1 MRLLPT
7 LMMLVLST
15 MSATAAD
22 WVNLADPP
30 KDKIVW
36 PAEYK
41 LKVEIPKCFFDPVV
55 TFADHGGPF
64 ASLNVNFGQDI
75 FRMFVDLQKGTVI
88 GKTEGNITGVAPFA
102 LSRSGKRFAASLKT
116 SSVAIIEPT
125 TGKVLKEIEC
135 SSKPESMQFA
145 SDTRLAAI
153 KSDGVEV
160 YDTDT
165 GKLIMKRNLKD
176 SHRGAG
182 RSVTSPG
189 GKYLFARD
197 DMRISV
203 FDIETDKLVTD
214 FSTMKLDDVF
224 FSLDCMAVSPDGLKL
239 AVLAE
244 AHRDNKLQI
253 RDLTTGKVTF
263 EGSLGR
269 AADYFYNPKLTWAAD
284 SSSLFFGGSAI
295 VDIENGKE
303 IFVLPPGQRTQRI
316 AITNRAVVVLDGER
330 NNRFLGTKGVS
341 SEQINTAKEAVKT
354 GGVAADALLPP
365 LAKFDLSL
373 AKVVEVPLVAG
384 AYSAKPDPA
393 PMTVVPDRPIAFDF
407 STVGLRSMLISSG
420 PKASA
425 LLEFAVDGS
434 KPGKVR
440 QVDLS
445 TGRTTRSFDLPAGH
459 MITGLSPDGSAFTA
473 WHRGIMTRTD
483 FFPIKGEPIGLRP
496 FGNEA
501 NEEAKKVVLSEFIS
515 PTQLLTVNPKGKLIL
530 WSVPKMTPIYVAE
543 VPGLTAASLS
553 PGGKYLGGVQ
563 NGIVRLIDTQ
573 TGNVIGD
580 LKPSF
585 IPQNGN
591 FAKFVSFRP
600 DGEELLSSFQHPTKG
615 AMLVRWDLKTGNLV
629 KEHLFPSSFVGQPNM
644 HYLGNNHVMVNF
656 NWIYDFKHSA
666 YVWRFNGPQSYL
678 AWYKPDD
685 RVWYA
690 TDTAEANGVLVAS
703 KFPDEATIKQ
713 IDEIVDGPG
722 ALIKVGSKVA
732 MKYKITGSMA
742 AEFKPMI
749 TSNLRKNWTARGL
762 VAATEVNADLTVGL
776 IVGER
781 DTGKII
787 QFSRGS
793 GFGFGFDRGE
803 NVENVKIYEL
813 TATSQVFV
821 GKEKIW
827 ESATDRYLSA
837 SGRMHISMPNG
848 ETDITHH
855 LGKLMWQNAIPW
867 AENSALPRFLAK
879 TADGMKVLPETS
891 FLGSNGLEFSSKK

>member
-1 MRLLPT
+1 
-7 LMMLVLST
+7 MLVLST
-15 MSATAAD
+15 TSAVAAE

-36 PAEYK
+36 PGEYK
-41 LKVEIPKCFFDPVV
+41 LKVEIPKCFFDPELS
-55 TFADHGGPF
+55 FADHGGPF
-64 ASLNVNFGQDI
+64 AAVNVNFGQDV
-75 FRMFVDLQKGTVI
+75 FRLFVDLQKGTVI
-88 GKTEGNITGVAPFA
+88 GKTESNITGVAPFA
-102 LSRSGKRFAASLKT
+102 LSRSGKRFAASTKT
-116 SSVAIIEPT
+116 NSVAIIEPT
-125 TGKVLKEIEC
+125 TGKVLKEIEL

-153 KSDGVEV
+153 KSNGVEV

-203 FDIETDKLVTD
+203 FDIETDKLVTEL
-214 FSTMKLDDVF
+214 STMKLDDVF
-224 FSLDCMAVSPDGLKL
+224 QSLDCMAVSPDGLKL

-263 EGSLGR
+263 EGPLGR
-269 AADYFYNPKLTWAAD
+269 AADFFYNPKLTWAAD

-330 NNRFLGTKGVS
+330 NNRFLGTVGVS
-341 SEQINTAKEAVKT
+341 AEQIQTAIESVKT

-365 LAKFDLSL
+365 LVKFDLSV
-373 AKVVEVPLVAG
+373 AKVVDVPPVAG
-384 AYSAKPDPA
+384 AYAAKPDPA
-393 PMTVVPDRPIAFDF
+393 PATVVPDRPIAFDF
-407 STVGLRSMLISSG
+407 STKGFRTMRISAG

-425 LLEFAVDGS
+425 LLDFGVEFGIDAN

-445 TGRTTRSFDLPAGH
+445 TGRTTRSLNLPAGL
-459 MITGLSPDGSAFTA
+459 TVSGLSPDGSAFTA

-483 FFPIKGEPIGLRP
+483 IFPIKGEPIGLRP

-501 NEEAKKVVLSEFIS
+501 NEEAKKIVMSEFIS
-515 PTQLLTVNPKGKLIL
+515 PTQLLTVSAMGKMIL
-530 WSVPKMTPIYVAE
+530 WTVPKMTPIYVAE
-543 VPGLTAASLS
+543 VAGLSGVALS

-563 NGIVRLIDTQ
+563 NGIVRLFDTQ
-573 TGNVIGD
+573 TGNVVGD

-591 FAKFVSFRP
+591 YKRCVVFRA
-600 DGEELLSSFQHPTKG
+600 DGEELLSRFQHPTKG
-615 AMLVRWDLKTGNLV
+615 AMLVRWDLKTGNVVAEHELPSNLV
-629 KEHLFPSSFVGQPNM
+629 VQANI

-656 NWIYDFKHSA
+656 NSIYDFKHSA
-666 YVWRFNGPQSYL
+666 FVWRFTSLRSHHATN
-678 AWYKPDD
+678 KPDD
-685 RVWYA
+685 RIWYA
-690 TDTAEANGVLVAS
+690 TDTAEANGVLIAT
-703 KFPDEATIKQ
+703 KFPDEATTKR

-722 ALIKVGSKVA
+722 ALIKVGIKVA

-742 AEFKPMI
+742 AEYKPMI
-749 TSNLRKNWTARGL
+749 TSNLRKSWTARGL
-762 VAATEVNADLTVGL
+762 VAATEENADLTVGM

-781 DTGKII
+781 DTGKLIP
-787 QFSRGS
+787 FRR
-793 GFGFGFDRGE
+793 GFGFGAGFGQGG
-803 NVENVKIYEL
+803 VENIKIQEL
-813 TATSQVFV
+813 TATSQVFL

-827 ESATDRYLSA
+827 ESATNRYLSA
-837 SGRMHISMPNG
+837 TDHMHVSLPNG
-848 ETDITHH
+848 ETDISRH
-855 LGKLMWQNAIPW
+855 LDKLMWQNAIPW

-879 TADGMKVLPETS
+879 TADGIKVLPETS